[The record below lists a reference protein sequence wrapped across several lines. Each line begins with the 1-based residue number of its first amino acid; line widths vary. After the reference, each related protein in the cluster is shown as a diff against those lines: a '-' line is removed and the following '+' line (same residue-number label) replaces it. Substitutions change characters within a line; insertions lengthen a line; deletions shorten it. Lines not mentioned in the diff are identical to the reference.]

1 MRSGLALTLLMF
13 VVGSLF
19 NLIVNLNADPATYP
33 FGWELL
39 PGSFKA
45 GTVEEIGY
53 RFFVVSL
60 FVWIEKLFIHEND
73 SRPKDRV
80 YWMAI
85 LVASLLFGWAHN
97 DARLGNPTPTFGD
110 YALVMALNSTLGF
123 FFGWIFRK
131 LGLEWAMIAHFGFDA
146 VVSLILIP
154 VYLLESPAVWGIFII
169 GLIIALAVSWR
180 MLLFKPGVR
189 FDMPN
194 TSST

>member
-85 LVASLLFGWAHN
+85 LVASLC
-97 DARLGNPTPTFGD
+97 
-110 YALVMALNSTLGF
+110 LVGRITMPD
-123 FFGWIFRK
+123 W
-131 LGLEWAMIAHFGFDA
+131 E
-146 VVSLILIP
+146 ILP
-154 VYLLESPAVWGIFII
+154 RLLEITHW
-169 GLIIALAVSWR
+169 LWH
-180 MLLFKPGVR
+180 
-189 FDMPN
+189 
-194 TSST
+194 